1 MQFTLVPIL
10 LDLPRELGCCWVSVD
25 GPETL
30 GCHDCPHES
39 GTPCRD
45 RCEVKV
51 IPKRKDRSGV
61 DAAAGSNDSGN
72 ALGASGALISTSDP
86 NPDVALG
93 EASQGQVLLA
103 TRVTTEEAASFDREA
118 ESAGKRL
125 GDILVTRGL
134 ASRAQAERG
143 VEMQREGGGRLG
155 DILVQA
161 GVVNERDLV
170 DALAEFLGMI
180 VADLR
185 RFKPE
190 PEALALVPEEL
201 ARQHLVV
208 PISLDDA
215 GLRVAV
221 AEPSDELRA
230 LLAEKTKSH
239 QVILML
245 APLSDIRWAIDD
257 NYQALGGVA
266 QLVQAFEVVEGS
278 RKKQTEALASDG
290 GAWDDAPVVQVV
302 DRILTQAMRDRA
314 SDVHIEP
321 SEDVVRVR
329 FRIDGALKEAL
340 ILPASIGLGLV
351 SRIKIMADM
360 NIVERRRPQD
370 GQLTTNVDGKDIDVR
385 VATTSTIWGENCVMR
400 VLDKTRS
407 VLRLDD
413 LGMPA
418 DTHKKYSRLVRAPFG
433 MVLCA
438 GPTGSGKTTTLYA
451 TISEVNNSTLKVMTI
466 EDPVEYVFPS
476 INQIQ
481 TNDQAGLTFATGLKS
496 ILRQDPDV
504 ILVGE
509 IRDVETARVAVQ
521 SALTGH
527 FVVSSLHA
535 TDAVSALH
543 RFLDMGIES
552 FLIASSVL
560 AVVGQRLLRR
570 TCPSC
575 KTPYT
580 PTDEEMAFYYDCGG
594 PEKAEFSRGA
604 GCNFCSETGY
614 QDRIGVYEVLEMT
627 SEIRRLIVGWA
638 TQEEL
643 RNLAQKQGM
652 RTLRTEAINLVAQ
665 DVTTV
670 AEVIRSL
677 YTL

>member
-1 MQFTLVPIL
+1 VKFGKKDKGDTDVDVTANPAG
-10 LDLPRELGCCWVSVD
+10 DHHSSSDAGPTDAPRPSTSTELPVGEH
-25 GPETL
+25 T
-30 GCHDCPHES
+30 S
-39 GTPCRD
+39 GSQTPTALATVEGSDNAPR
-45 RCEVKV
+45 
-51 IPKRKDRSGV
+51 
-61 DAAAGSNDSGN
+61 AAGQAGQQLGDVLVLRGLVTHDQVQE
-72 ALGASGALISTSDP
+72 ALGK
-86 NPDVALG
+86 
-93 EASQGQVLLA
+93 Q
-103 TRVTTEEAASFDREA
+103 A
-118 ESAGKRL
+118 ES
-125 GDILVTRGL
+125 
-134 ASRAQAERG
+134 
-143 VEMQREGGGRLG
+143 GGRLG
-155 DILVQA
+155 ELLVQM
-161 GVVNERDLV
+161 GVLQERDLV
-170 DALAEFLGMI
+170 GALAEFFGMP

-185 RFKPE
+185 RYKPD
-190 PEALALVPEEL
+190 PEALALISEEV
-201 ARQHLVV
+201 ARQNMAI
-208 PISLDDA
+208 PISLHDD
-215 GLRVAV
+215 GLHVAV
-221 AEPSDELRA
+221 AEPSDSLRFLLSEKSGHPVRL
-230 LLAEKTKSH
+230 LLAP
-239 QVILML
+239 M
-245 APLSDIRWAIDD
+245 SDVTFAIDS
-257 NYQALGGVA
+257 NYRAIGGVA

-278 RKKQTEALASDG
+278 RKRLVEAA
-290 GAWDDAPVVQVV
+290 APVVVADDAPVVQVV
-302 DRILTQAMRDRA
+302 DRILTQAMRDRT

-329 FRIDGALKEAL
+329 FRIDGALKEIL
-340 ILPASIGLGLV
+340 VLPAAMGLGLV
-351 SRIKIMADM
+351 SRIKIMAGM

-370 GQLTTNVDGKDIDVR
+370 GQLTTTVDGKEVDVR
-385 VATTSTIWGENCVMR
+385 VATTATIWGEKCVMR
-400 VLDKTRS
+400 ILDKTRS

-418 DTHKKYSRLVRAPFG
+418 DTHARYSKIVRAPFG

-451 TISEVNNSTLKVMTI
+451 TLSEVNNPALNVMTI

-560 AVVGQRLLRR
+560 AVVGQRLVRR
-570 TCPSC
+570 ICPSC
-575 KTPYT
+575 KTRYN
-580 PTDEEMAFYYDCGG
+580 PTAEEMAFYEDSGG
-594 PEKAEFSRGA
+594 PPKSEFYIGT
-604 GCNFCSETGY
+604 GCNFCSDTGY
-614 QDRIGVYEVLEMT
+614 QDRIGVYELLEMT
-627 SEIRRLIVGWA
+627 PEIRRLIVGWA

-643 RNLAQKQGM
+643 RSLAQKQGM
-652 RTLRTEAINLVAQ
+652 RTLRTEAINLVAE

-670 AEVIRSL
+670 AEVIRSM